1 MKKIIALFLA
11 AVLICSFS
19 ACTKNQGSADNT
31 ESKQST
37 TAESTEAENSAVLVN
52 DCVSAFFESFEKGD
66 FKGMQNYC
74 SQEFFD
80 WFYQEQEG
88 TFSGAYSA
96 SLISVGSVTYN
107 SEDNEY
113 NVDISYEITP
123 SDKIKDLDKER
134 YETFSLK
141 IENEKAIIV
150 DSTTG

>member
-11 AVLICSFS
+11 FVMICSFS

-52 DCVSAFFESFEKGD
+52 DCVSAFFACFEKGD
-66 FKGMQNYC
+66 FKGMQDYC
-74 SQEFFD
+74 SQEFFN

-88 TFSGAYSA
+88 TFSGAYYA
-96 SLISVGSVTYN
+96 RLISVGTVTYN
-107 SEDNEY
+107 SKNNEY
-113 NVDISYEITP
+113 NVDVSYEITP